1 MRLDEGETVVAVAPV
16 FSESDDDARSDAV
29 PTLPVD
35 EAPEPD

>member
-1 MRLDEGETVVAVAPV
+1 VAPV
-16 FSESDDDARSDAV
+16 FTVAEPDDDGPASA